1 MSNDNNK
8 KGETRS
14 DSEDIKTLRPAWCLR
29 PVQHMHV
36 VCSQETVVAAHSRDD
51 KGWGVRCEA
60 EGGLGGGRGWVG
72 VVGAL
77 AISFKS

>member
-1 MSNDNNK
+1 
-8 KGETRS
+8 
-14 DSEDIKTLRPAWCLR
+14 
-29 PVQHMHV
+29 MHV

-77 AISFKS
+77 AISFESQRRIILLSHLMFQ

>member
-1 MSNDNNK
+1 
-8 KGETRS
+8 
-14 DSEDIKTLRPAWCLR
+14 
-29 PVQHMHV
+29 MHV

-60 EGGLGGGRGWVG
+60 EEGLGGGRGWVG

-77 AISFKS
+77 AISFESQRRIILLSHLMFQ